1 MPECIQLGAD
11 ESAAGLKFIEEEI
24 EMKSCFRKSALLAMM
39 MALSA
44 LAFAKPAHVLFHMGK
59 KVVHPVR
66 HPKKTS
72 HSVWTF
78 LTEVF

>member
-1 MPECIQLGAD
+1 
-11 ESAAGLKFIEEEI
+11 
-24 EMKSCFRKSALLAMM
+24 MKARFRKSALLAVM

-44 LAFAKPAHVLFHMGK
+44 SAFPKSAHVLFHMGK
-59 KVVHPVR
+59 RVVHPVR

-72 HSVWTF
+72 HRVWTL